1 MTETQS
7 AIGAQFESALS
18 RSFRIEPLL
27 GLALGASGGLLE
39 SAVLKTSLFSGGLL
53 GAAFGLAFGLF
64 FARRATSPGA
74 GLIWG
79 LGSSF
84 FLWILVSG
92 GFFRFAAGTRSST
105 MMLQDAQGHF
115 SHLVGYVLCLG
126 MPVGV
131 GLGIRG
137 AFRTATPDQKFAW
150 GRAIV
155 AGGFAGSLGGFLFG
169 RWVSSGDYFPLL
181 VGFGELSSRSMTIF
195 MHFVIALLIGVT
207 FGLLFQRDVRGYG
220 SCMGWGLGF
229 GIFWWFFG
237 PLTLL
242 RLASGM
248 PLDWSA
254 EQGSAVFGS
263 LVGHILYG
271 LILGV
276 AYATI
281 DKIWVRLF
289 IQSDP
294 LNREIEGPGLHILR
308 SLGWGAM
315 AGLIGGLVSMPVMIA
330 TGVLP
335 EVAGVETTF
344 VGFRAVF
351 IHLLVSTVIGMT
363 YGLLFRD
370 ETSTPGNAIS
380 WGWLFGLIWWY
391 LGPMT
396 LLPLLPTGV
405 CDWSTDAASAL
416 LPSLLGHLIYGAITA
431 LIFFLFDRRYTRS
444 LLLDPRTS
452 TRELRRLR
460 PVGTPAPA
468 LWLFALSLGVLLP
481 ILLG

>member
-1 MTETQS
+1 MPETQS
-7 AIGAQFESALS
+7 AIAAQFESTLYRAV
-18 RSFRIEPLL
+18 RIEPLL
-27 GLALGASGGLLE
+27 GLALGASGGLVE
-39 SAVLKTSLFSGGLL
+39 SAVLKTSALSGTVL
-53 GAAFGLAFGLF
+53 GMTFGFAFGLL
-64 FARRATSPGA
+64 FARRAISPGA

-79 LGSSF
+79 LGASF
-84 FLWILVSG
+84 FLWLLVPG
-92 GFFRFAAGTRSST
+92 GFFNIAVSVRSSAL
-105 MMLQDAQGHF
+105 MLQDARGHF
-115 SHLVGYVLCLG
+115 PELVGYLLCLG

-131 GLGIRG
+131 GLGICG
-137 AFRTATPDQKFAW
+137 AIRRPDLNRSFSW
-150 GRAIV
+150 GRATV
-155 AGGFAGSLGGFLFG
+155 AGGFAGTLGGLIFG

-181 VGFGELSSRSMTIF
+181 AGFGELSSRSTTIF
-195 MHFVIALLIGVT
+195 MHFAIALLIGVT
-207 FGLLFQRDVRGYG
+207 FGILFQQDIRSYG

-229 GIFWWFFG
+229 AIFWWFFG

-242 RLASGM
+242 RLASGR

-254 EQGSAVFGS
+254 EQGTAVFGS

-294 LNREIEGPGLHILR
+294 LNREIEGPGLHFLR
-308 SLGWGAM
+308 SVGWGAI

-335 EVAGVETTF
+335 KVAGIDGTL
-344 VGFRAVF
+344 VGFHAVA
-351 IHLLVSTVIGMT
+351 IHLAVSAAIGMT
-363 YGLLFRD
+363 FGLLFRD
-370 ETSTPGNAIS
+370 ETSSRSDAIG

-396 LLPLLPTGV
+396 LLPLFLTGV
-405 CDWSTDAASAL
+405 CDWSTEAASAL
-416 LPSLLGHLIYGAITA
+416 LPSLLGHLIYGAVTA
-431 LIFFLFDRRYTRS
+431 LTFSIFDLRYLRS
-444 LLLDPRTS
+444 LLLDPRAS
-452 TRELRRLR
+452 TRELRRLPPR
-460 PVGTPAPA
+460 QSPAPA